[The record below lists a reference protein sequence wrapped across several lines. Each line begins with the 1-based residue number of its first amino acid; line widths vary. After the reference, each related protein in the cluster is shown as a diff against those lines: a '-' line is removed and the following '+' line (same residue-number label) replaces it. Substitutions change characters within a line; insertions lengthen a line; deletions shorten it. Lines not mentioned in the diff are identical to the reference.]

1 MAATASASATQSPAG
16 PGVADLEDSNVSS
29 PLSEVDDGDAND
41 DDIEHMQLD
50 SRGDDGDNSS
60 ASGDERPDPRH
71 DGSDSDSALSD
82 AASDVHSDGNDTEAE
97 TERLYDTPKN
107 QRQRDV
113 LVDQFNNGQVFEH
126 TPSKL
131 RRTTRAVGDNADDE
145 SASGDEASVIS
156 SHAAGDESP
165 AKPATTNDTSV
176 DEDLK
181 RDSLE
186 RKRKRSPVADQSESD
201 QPLRKRTGSV
211 AAADVDADEDLPMN
225 EDDTASAIPASG
237 QQSGG
242 EDESVPASRRDTTVE
257 RETRPVKKSTRSS
270 LKRKGHSADDT
281 TGEADSDARDEHAD
295 ATAGDE
301 TEQPEEEA
309 DADVDEEADA
319 AAKNIEE
326 MERKTA
332 AFKDWTHIEEMFSIF
347 RERLYKDRLRRL
359 EEEEQSLLADEPTHP
374 EYLNMKKCI
383 DDRLNK
389 RIQEINT
396 EFEYCMKA
404 HERRAIAQRAQ
415 IWSQFYQAI
424 REKRELALEKLNQQ
438 WYEVQSARRKAH
450 SLPDYGLLFPK
461 DPTQRVRNAIAYNTE
476 VSTLAGL
483 AKYEGFPSGPELR
496 GASTT
501 EVDADFSAI
510 EQVRRNRSRPPP
522 PPPPVQAREDYHHG
536 PPNFSRLG
544 PAGEQFIKDTPW
556 ANPNHSAHKQ
566 HQQTP
571 APPGSKSEPSHGV
584 GPAAQ
589 APNGPPP
596 ADVKAAFDGQA
607 VARRSPAL
615 PGRISESPEMARSKL
630 NPAAHP
636 MKRVGSIPNLGRGP
650 KTAAA

>member
-1 MAATASASATQSPAG
+1 MAAPASASATQSPAG

-29 PLSEVDDGDAND
+29 PLSEVDDGDTND
-41 DDIEHMQLD
+41 DDIERMQLD
-50 SRGDDGDNSS
+50 PRGDDGDNFS
-60 ASGDERPDPRH
+60 ASGDERPDAHH

-82 AASDVHSDGNDTEAE
+82 AASDVHSDANDTEAE

-131 RRTTRAVGDNADDE
+131 RRTTRAAGDHADDE
-145 SASGDEASVIS
+145 SVSGDDASVVS

-181 RDSLE
+181 HDSQE
-186 RKRKRSPVADQSESD
+186 RKRKRSPLADQSESD

-211 AAADVDADEDLPMN
+211 AAADADADEDLPMN
-225 EDDTASAIPASG
+225 EDDTPSAIPMSR

-242 EDESVPASRRDTTVE
+242 EDDESGPPSRRDTPAE
-257 RETRPVKKSTRSS
+257 AEARPAKKSTRSS
-270 LKRKGHSADDT
+270 LKRKGLAVDDVTADV
-281 TGEADSDARDEHAD
+281 DSDARDDQAE

-301 TEQPEEEA
+301 TEQPEDEP
-309 DADVDEEADA
+309 DVDEEADA

-326 MERKTA
+326 MERKNA

-347 RERLYKDRLRRL
+347 RDRLYKDRLRRL
-359 EEEEQSLLADEPTHP
+359 EEEELSLLADEPTHP

-396 EFEYCMKA
+396 EYEYRMKA
-404 HERRAIAQRAQ
+404 HARRAVAQRAQ

-461 DPTQRVRNAIAYNTE
+461 DPAQRVRNAIAYNTE

-496 GASTT
+496 GASTS

-510 EQVRRNRSRPPP
+510 EQVRRTRHRPPPP
-522 PPPPVQAREDYHHG
+522 PPPPVQAREEYHHG
-536 PPNFSRLG
+536 PPTFSRLG

-566 HQQTP
+566 YQQNHAQPGARPESSTAAGPTAQP
-571 APPGSKSEPSHGV
+571 A
-584 GPAAQ
+584 
-589 APNGPPP
+589 NGPPP
-596 ADVKAAFDGQA
+596 ADVKAAFDGQPA
-607 VARRSPAL
+607 ARRSPAMSS
-615 PGRISESPEMARSKL
+615 RKSESPEMTRSKL
-630 NPAAHP
+630 NPASHP

>member
-1 MAATASASATQSPAG
+1 MAAPASASATQSPAG

-29 PLSEVDDGDAND
+29 PLSEVDDGDTND
-41 DDIEHMQLD
+41 DDIERMQLD
-50 SRGDDGDNSS
+50 PRGDDGDNFS
-60 ASGDERPDPRH
+60 ASGDERPDAHH

-82 AASDVHSDGNDTEAE
+82 AASDVHSDANDTEAE

-131 RRTTRAVGDNADDE
+131 RRTTRAAGDHADDE
-145 SASGDEASVIS
+145 SVSGDDASVVS

-181 RDSLE
+181 HDSQE
-186 RKRKRSPVADQSESD
+186 RKRKRSPLADQSESD

-211 AAADVDADEDLPMN
+211 AAADADADEDLPMN
-225 EDDTASAIPASG
+225 EDDTPSAIPMSR

-242 EDESVPASRRDTTVE
+242 EDDESGPPSRRDTPAE
-257 RETRPVKKSTRSS
+257 AEARPAKKSTRSS
-270 LKRKGHSADDT
+270 LKRKGLAVDDVTADV
-281 TGEADSDARDEHAD
+281 DSDARDDQAE

-301 TEQPEEEA
+301 TEQPEDEP
-309 DADVDEEADA
+309 DVDEEADA

-326 MERKTA
+326 MERKNA

-347 RERLYKDRLRRL
+347 RDRLYKDRLRRL
-359 EEEEQSLLADEPTHP
+359 EEEELSLLADEPTHP

-396 EFEYCMKA
+396 EYEYRMKA
-404 HERRAIAQRAQ
+404 HARRAVAQRAQ

-461 DPTQRVRNAIAYNTE
+461 DPAQRVRNAIAYNTE

-496 GASTT
+496 GASTS

-510 EQVRRNRSRPPP
+510 EQVRRNRHRPPPP
-522 PPPPVQAREDYHHG
+522 PPPPVQAREEYHHG
-536 PPNFSRLG
+536 PPTFSRLG

-566 HQQTP
+566 YQQNHAQPGARPESSTAAGPTAQP
-571 APPGSKSEPSHGV
+571 A
-584 GPAAQ
+584 
-589 APNGPPP
+589 NGPPP
-596 ADVKAAFDGQA
+596 ADVKAAFDGQPA
-607 VARRSPAL
+607 ARRSPAMSS
-615 PGRISESPEMARSKL
+615 RKSESPEMTRSKL
-630 NPAAHP
+630 NPPSHP